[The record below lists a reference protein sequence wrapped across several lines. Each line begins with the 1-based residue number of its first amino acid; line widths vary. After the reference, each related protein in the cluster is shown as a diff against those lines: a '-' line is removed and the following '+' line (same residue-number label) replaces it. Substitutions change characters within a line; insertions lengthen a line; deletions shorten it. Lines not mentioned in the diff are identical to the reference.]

1 MKKLVFLL
9 AAIIL
14 TVSAAGCSGSKDSK
28 SSSSEASASS
38 SDNSEAKS
46 SASSEASG
54 EAASETGETGNT
66 SAGTEG
72 TAVPAPSE
80 EVTYVVDSDTTEEI
94 STIERYRE
102 FFLKEK
108 ADLEK
113 SKNTMV
119 SRGQYESFE
128 ARDLS
133 KYGIWEFEPWRWTD
147 HYGKEYQYP
156 VLYNAGQNDECLLIE
171 GIDGHLYRFT
181 CYSQMLK
188 LQDLGLLNE

>member
-102 FFLKEK
+102 FFLKSSV
-108 ADLEK
+108 A
-113 SKNTMV
+113 
-119 SRGQYESFE
+119 
-128 ARDLS
+128 
-133 KYGIWEFEPWRWTD
+133 
-147 HYGKEYQYP
+147 
-156 VLYNAGQNDECLLIE
+156 NAEVD
-171 GIDGHLYRFT
+171 DV
-181 CYSQMLK
+181 
-188 LQDLGLLNE
+188 